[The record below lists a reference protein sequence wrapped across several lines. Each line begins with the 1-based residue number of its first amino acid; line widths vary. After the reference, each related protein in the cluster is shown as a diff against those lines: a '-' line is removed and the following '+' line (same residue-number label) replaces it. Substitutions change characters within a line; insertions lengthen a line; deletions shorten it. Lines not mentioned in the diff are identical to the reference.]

1 MSEKYDG
8 KCLNSPFRK
17 VIITVTKKG
26 GHAIV
31 EKVRYMIS
39 DAAALAGVETHVL
52 RYWEEELDLTIPRNE
67 MGHRYYTRENI
78 QEFQKIKELKEK
90 GYQLKAIRMILHNK
104 NPEDAGVS
112 VPDSAAPGPL
122 PACKTNLPVNTL
134 SAEERMAQFRELMSD
149 IVGHAIA
156 QNNEALTLDI
166 SKEIRETVLKEM
178 NYLIREQNDMTE
190 ERYRQLSAE
199 IRGKL
204 QKKHTLFSKKEKV
217 PKMKTSKKEKNRKN
231 VLNPV

>member
-1 MSEKYDG
+1 
-8 KCLNSPFRK
+8 
-17 VIITVTKKG
+17 
-26 GHAIV
+26 
-31 EKVRYMIS
+31 
-39 DAAALAGVETHVL
+39 
-52 RYWEEELDLTIPRNE
+52 
-67 MGHRYYTRENI
+67 
-78 QEFQKIKELKEK
+78 
-90 GYQLKAIRMILHNK
+90 MILHNK
-104 NPEDAGVS
+104 NPKMPVFPCRILLPLIRCPHVTGNIITQLSAK
-112 VPDSAAPGPL
+112 PDRQNAD
-122 PACKTNLPVNTL
+122 KTNLPVNTL

>member
-1 MSEKYDG
+1 M
-8 KCLNSPFRK
+8 
-17 VIITVTKKG
+17 
-26 GHAIV
+26 

-104 NPEDAGVS
+104 NPEAAGIS
-112 VPDSAAPGPL
+112 LPDSVATDPL
-122 PACKTNLPVNTL
+122 PTCNREHHPTAAAKPDRQNADKTNQMVTLPVNTL

>member
-1 MSEKYDG
+1 M
-8 KCLNSPFRK
+8 
-17 VIITVTKKG
+17 
-26 GHAIV
+26 

-122 PACKTNLPVNTL
+122 PACNREHHHTVVAKPDRQNADKTNLPVNTL

-204 QKKHTLFSKKEKV
+204 QKKHTLFSKRKSF
-217 PKMKTSKKEKNRKN
+217 PK
-231 VLNPV
+231 

>member
-1 MSEKYDG
+1 MKSPKIN
-8 KCLNSPFRK
+8 NS
-17 VIITVTKKG
+17 KG
-26 GHAIV
+26 GHVIV

-104 NPEDAGVS
+104 NPEETKVPIPDAKTS
-112 VPDSAAPGPL
+112 EPL
-122 PACKTNLPVNTL
+122 PACNHKPQPAAPSRPNNQPADLPVNTL

-166 SKEIRETVLKEM
+166 SKEIR
-178 NYLIREQNDMTE
+178 
-190 ERYRQLSAE
+190 
-199 IRGKL
+199 GKL

>member
-1 MSEKYDG
+1 M
-8 KCLNSPFRK
+8 
-17 VIITVTKKG
+17 
-26 GHAIV
+26 

-112 VPDSAAPGPL
+112 VPDSAERVFTGRL
-122 PACKTNLPVNTL
+122 VL
-134 SAEERMAQFRELMSD
+134 SAFCRSGLA
-149 IVGHAIA
+149 
-156 QNNEALTLDI
+156 T
-166 SKEIRETVLKEM
+166 TV
-178 NYLIREQNDMTE
+178 
-190 ERYRQLSAE
+190 
-199 IRGKL
+199 
-204 QKKHTLFSKKEKV
+204 
-217 PKMKTSKKEKNRKN
+217 
-231 VLNPV
+231 

>member
-1 MSEKYDG
+1 M
-8 KCLNSPFRK
+8 
-17 VIITVTKKG
+17 
-26 GHAIV
+26 

-104 NPEDAGVS
+104 NPKDAGVS
-112 VPDSAAPGPL
+112 VPDSATPGPL
-122 PACKTNLPVNTL
+122 PACNREHHHTVVAKPDRQNTDKTNLPVNTL

-204 QKKHTLFSKKEKV
+204 QKKHTLFAKKEKI
-217 PKMKTSKKEKNRKN
+217 PKTKTSKKEKNRKN
-231 VLNPV
+231 ILNPVG

>member
-1 MSEKYDG
+1 M
-8 KCLNSPFRK
+8 
-17 VIITVTKKG
+17 
-26 GHAIV
+26 

-112 VPDSAAPGPL
+112 VPDSAAPGHCPHV
-122 PACKTNLPVNTL
+122 TGNIITRL
-134 SAEERMAQFRELMSD
+134 S
-149 IVGHAIA
+149 
-156 QNNEALTLDI
+156 
-166 SKEIRETVLKEM
+166 
-178 NYLIREQNDMTE
+178 
-190 ERYRQLSAE
+190 
-199 IRGKL
+199 
-204 QKKHTLFSKKEKV
+204 
-217 PKMKTSKKEKNRKN
+217 PNRIDRTQIKPTC
-231 VLNPV
+231 L

>member
-1 MSEKYDG
+1 M
-8 KCLNSPFRK
+8 
-17 VIITVTKKG
+17 
-26 GHAIV
+26 

-122 PACKTNLPVNTL
+122 PACNREHHHTVVAKPNRQNTMIVSKATNN
-134 SAEERMAQFRELMSD
+134 F
-149 IVGHAIA
+149 
-156 QNNEALTLDI
+156 
-166 SKEIRETVLKEM
+166 
-178 NYLIREQNDMTE
+178 
-190 ERYRQLSAE
+190 
-199 IRGKL
+199 
-204 QKKHTLFSKKEKV
+204 TLFNFCRWWTFFSKFNNFRKV
-217 PKMKTSKKEKNRKN
+217 FFFINATIN
-231 VLNPV
+231 VLNTGITCSTCSE

>member
-1 MSEKYDG
+1 MPVFP
-8 KCLNSPFRK
+8 CR
-17 VIITVTKKG
+17 
-26 GHAIV
+26 
-31 EKVRYMIS
+31 
-39 DAAALAGVETHVL
+39 
-52 RYWEEELDLTIPRNE
+52 
-67 MGHRYYTRENI
+67 
-78 QEFQKIKELKEK
+78 
-90 GYQLKAIRMILHNK
+90 ILQHLY
-104 NPEDAGVS
+104 
-112 VPDSAAPGPL
+112 PL
-122 PACKTNLPVNTL
+122 PACNREHHHTVVAKPNRQNTDKTDLPVNTL

-204 QKKHTLFSKKEKV
+204 QKKHTLFAKKEK
-217 PKMKTSKKEKNRKN
+217 KEKRKS
-231 VLNPV
+231 PPGKSKQGKRIKHGITCFP